1 MKDSWGKRT
10 EFLGGVME
18 ARVYLV
24 QLMDGASARTQ
35 AKAMGKLY
43 EVAGVSNC
51 ISRRDLVA
59 VKVHVGEKG
68 NTTHVR
74 PEIVAELVRRV
85 KRERAYP
92 FLTETA
98 TLYRGQRENAV
109 KHILLAHGHGFS
121 IEKIGAPFILA
132 DGLVGN
138 TEAEVCL
145 PGEAGSVKIAREI
158 LAADALLVISH
169 ATGHPGTGMGGCI
182 KNLGMG
188 LASRAG
194 KMRQHS
200 AVMPEVIRE
209 RCQNCGKCRRWCP
222 AGAIL
227 EKEGVSFIVASRCL
241 GCGECLAVCRF
252 DAVRY
257 DFGTESPALQR
268 RMARHALGAVLG
280 KKGKCFFFNV
290 LMDMT
295 KDCDCFNVPQR
306 KIVPDIGILASQD
319 PVALDKATLDL
330 VRERAGADLGALSY
344 PSLDPMVQILE
355 AQELGMGTTRY
366 AMETVSLGDLDPDKT
381 PARP

>member
-1 MKDSWGKRT
+1 MGS
-10 EFLGGVME
+10 
-18 ARVYLV
+18 RVYFREL
-24 QLMDGASARTQ
+24 QDNSSAREQ
-35 AKAMGKLY
+35 ARAVGSLY
-43 EVAGVSNC
+43 QAAGVSNC

-59 VKVHVGEKG
+59 IKVHVGEKG

-74 PEIVAELVRRV
+74 PELLAELVRRV
-85 KRERAYP
+85 KRARAFP

-98 TLYRGQRENAV
+98 TLYRGQRDNGV

-121 IEKIGAPFILA
+121 IERVGAPFILA

-138 TEAEVCL
+138 TEAEVRL
-145 PGEAGSVKIAREI
+145 PDGESVRVAKEI
-158 LAADALLVISH
+158 LAADALLVVSH
-169 ATGHPGTGMGGCI
+169 ATGHPGTGMGACI

-200 AVMPEVIRE
+200 AVMPEIIPE

-227 EKEGVSFIVASRCL
+227 EREGVSHILSQKCI

-257 DFGTESPALQR
+257 DFGRDSAELQR
-268 RMARHALGAVLG
+268 RMARHAMGVVLG
-280 KKGKCFFFNV
+280 KQGKCFFFNV
-290 LMDMT
+290 LVDMT
-295 KDCDCFNVPQR
+295 KDCDCFNVAQS
-306 KIVPDIGILASQD
+306 KLLGDIGILASHD

-330 VRERAGADLGALSY
+330 VRERAGADLGAMSY
-344 PSLDPMVQILE
+344 PQLDPMVQILE
-355 AQELGMGTTRY
+355 AERLGMGSSSYTLERV
-366 AMETVSLGDLDPDKT
+366 ESS
-381 PARP
+381 PAGR